1 MIKIFKT
8 ITIMMLIGVYMF
20 TFTACGSKSN
30 KPVVSDKSASGL
42 PQVIN
47 FGILRV
53 PNDETIAKAEGIFD
67 KYFKEKGIKCNFI
80 VFDSGVDA
88 NKALASGSIDFATMG
103 NINAVIALAK
113 GLDVQMIWIHEVLGE
128 IEALAAKNN
137 SGINKI
143 EDLAGRKIAT
153 PFAST
158 AHYSLLNAVKDAG
171 LEKKVTLLDM
181 RTPEIVAAWERGDI
195 EAAYTWQPSLSNL
208 LKNGKMLISSKDMA
222 QKGYVTANVELVRKK
237 FAEQYPE
244 LVAGFIA
251 CLSEAGDK
259 YRENPKNA
267 AAIEAKE
274 LEITHDDALA
284 QMKGAQWLKPE
295 ELLGKDYF
303 GVSGAPGSFA
313 AIMKD
318 TGDFLKAQGSIDKA
332 PSQKEFNDYVTPAY
346 IEKAVKLLENRN
358 K

>member
-1 MIKIFKT
+1 MKKIFKS
-8 ITIMMLIGVYMF
+8 IFLIMLIAVFMF
-20 TFTACGSKSN
+20 SITACSSKNSKSEA
-30 KPVVSDKSASGL
+30 SDKSPSGL

-53 PNDETIAKAEGIFD
+53 PNDETIAKAEGIFN

-113 GLDVQMIWIHEVLGE
+113 GIDVQMIWIHEVLGE
-128 IEALAAKNN
+128 IEALAVKNN
-137 SGINKI
+137 LGINKI
-143 EDLAGRKIAT
+143 EDLAGKKVAT

-171 LEKKVTLLDM
+171 LENKVTLLDM

-195 EAAYTWQPSLSNL
+195 VAAYTWQPSLSNL
-208 LKNGKMLISSKDMA
+208 LKNGKMLLSSKDMA
-222 QKGYVTANVELVRKK
+222 QKGYVTANVELVREK

-251 CLSEAGDK
+251 CLSEAGNK
-259 YRENPKNA
+259 YRENPQNA

-274 LEITHDDALA
+274 LEISPEEALA
-284 QMKGAQWLKPE
+284 QMKGALWLKPE

-303 GVSGAPGSFA
+303 GTSGAPGSFA
-313 AIMKD
+313 EIMKD
-318 TGDFLKAQGSIDKA
+318 TGDFLKAQGSIDRA
-332 PSQKEFNDYVTPAY
+332 PSQKEFNDYVNPTY
-346 IEKAVKLLENRN
+346 IEKAVKMLG